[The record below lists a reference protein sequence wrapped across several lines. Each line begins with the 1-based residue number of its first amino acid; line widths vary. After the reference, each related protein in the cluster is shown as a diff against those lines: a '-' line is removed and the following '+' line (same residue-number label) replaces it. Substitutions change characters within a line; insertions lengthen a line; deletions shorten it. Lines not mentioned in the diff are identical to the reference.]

1 MEESNV
7 NNLNG
12 VPNFGHGMP
21 EDGVVMA
28 GVTDVPQEVATEEV
42 EEGIEVEDDEEVEE
56 AVADVPAEE
65 E

>member
-21 EDGVVMA
+21 EDGVVAA
-28 GVTDVPQEVATEEV
+28 GVTDVPQVAASEE
-42 EEGIEVEDDEEVEE
+42 EDKGIEVEDDEEVEE
-56 AVADVPAEE
+56 TIADVPAEE